1 MKKYFLMLIFLSLPI
16 FSIER
21 KQTTLTLATTHW
33 CPYTCV
39 EEGGNSNIV
48 GNYVSDILS
57 KHDIKLI
64 VETAPWSRA
73 IKLAEHGAVDGL
85 LTAIHSEAP
94 LLNFPQ
100 NPIAEFQV
108 CFYALKSSK
117 WRYKEPLD
125 LQNYKLGII
134 QDYGYDEKI
143 DQYIV
148 KNYHSKQIVS
158 ITGNDGTPRLL
169 QMLLTGRVDIIVE
182 DKLVLKWHAIKNNI
196 DLSNVSNVGCAKA
209 QPFYLALNKH
219 KKSNEKVINI
229 LNTEFSLPE
238 NQVRLKNIIDNQSL

>member
-1 MKKYFLMLIFLSLPI
+1 MW
-16 FSIER
+16 SIE
-21 KQTTLTLATTHW
+21 A
-33 CPYTCV
+33 
-39 EEGGNSNIV
+39 
-48 GNYVSDILS
+48 
-57 KHDIKLI
+57 
-64 VETAPWSRA
+64 
-73 IKLAEHGAVDGL
+73 
-85 LTAIHSEAP
+85 
-94 LLNFPQ
+94 
-100 NPIAEFQV
+100 
-108 CFYALKSSK
+108 
-117 WRYKEPLD
+117 
-125 LQNYKLGII
+125 
-134 QDYGYDEKI
+134 
-143 DQYIV
+143 
-148 KNYHSKQIVS
+148 SKQIVS